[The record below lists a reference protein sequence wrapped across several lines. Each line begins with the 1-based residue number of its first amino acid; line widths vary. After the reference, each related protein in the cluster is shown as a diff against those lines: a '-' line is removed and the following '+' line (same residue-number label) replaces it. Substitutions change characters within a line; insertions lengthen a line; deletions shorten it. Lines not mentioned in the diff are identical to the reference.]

1 MKNFQVIILN
11 LFILSVFSACV
22 PQAQPVEKGEL
33 DVTKTQSQSVLTT
46 NTPSATIQTTITPT
60 NTASPTLTSTP
71 VPTNT
76 PTITPTPY
84 ELQMFTSDQIRSNV
98 TIETYIPN
106 TCEYLENRWGEGKS
120 PPGTIVVPIMFHSIA
135 KAGRAITDSTTI
147 STAYFEY
154 FMQKAE
160 ASGFST
166 ITMDSL
172 AGFLERNEEIPTRS
186 MILILDDRR
195 PGVTELFMPYLEAN
209 DWTLTLGWPTT
220 DNTSESLWQ
229 RMEKLAASGHLDV
242 QSHGH
247 DHIYIQGYTP
257 LKEIHKEIY
266 KPIEIIQTHFN
277 TTPSAI
283 IWPGGN
289 FTDTSVSMAREAGL
303 RLGFSVFSRGP
314 LMYNWIPQGEAEMA
328 VEDPLMVLPRF
339 WSTTAD
345 VALDQA
351 IRVSEAAMGHA
362 ESVKADELL
371 FYTTYCQ
378 P

>member
-1 MKNFQVIILN
+1 MKNLQVIILN
-11 LFILSVFSACV
+11 LLILSVFSACA
-22 PQAQPVEKGEL
+22 PQAQLVEKGEI
-33 DVTKTQSQSVLTT
+33 DVTKTQSQSVLITQ
-46 NTPSATIQTTITPT
+46 TPSATLRPTFTPTDTEIPTLTFTPMPT
-60 NTASPTLTSTP
+60 NTA
-71 VPTNT
+71 
-76 PTITPTPY
+76 TITPTPY
-84 ELQMFTSDQIRSNV
+84 QLQTFKSGQIRSFV

-120 PPGTIVVPIMFHSIA
+120 APGTIVVPIMFHSIA
-135 KAGRAITDSTTI
+135 KAGRVITDSTTI

-154 FMQKAE
+154 FMQKAQ

-166 ITMDSL
+166 ITMDEL
-172 AGFLERNEEIPTRS
+172 VGFLEENKEIPTRS

-195 PGVTELFMPYLEAN
+195 QGVTELFMPYLEAN
-209 DWTLTLGWPTT
+209 DLTLTLGWPTT

-229 RMEKLAASGHLDV
+229 RMEDLAASGHLDV

-257 LKEIHKEIY
+257 LKEIEEEIY
-266 KPIEIIQTHFN
+266 KPIEVIQAHFS

-289 FTDTSVSMAREAGL
+289 FTDLSVSMAREAGL

-314 LMYNWIPQGEAEMA
+314 LMYNWIPQGKEEMA

-351 IRVSEAAMGHA
+351 IRISETAMGHA

-371 FYTTYCQ
+371 YYTTYCQ